1 MSIISKMLLPAVML
15 LSIQCASAADFYK
28 VSDMKV
34 GVQVVKNI
42 FSITYHTPWGLV
54 LMTEHSI
61 SKTTWYTIERTMRKD
76 WTNPSYAVES
86 VKVGNESIIR
96 SGLHMYTVRG
106 SITVNYG
113 AGTDKATYNFMEA
126 ISNAMGSPKI
136 NQLVVSR

>member
-1 MSIISKMLLPAVML
+1 MSMISKTLIPAVML
-15 LSIQCASAADFYK
+15 LGIQCASATDFYK
-28 VSDMKV
+28 VSDLKA
-34 GVQVVKNI
+34 GVQVIGNI

-54 LMTEHSI
+54 LMTEQSI
-61 SKTTWYTIERTMRKD
+61 SKTTWYTIERTMLKD

-106 SITVNYG
+106 TITVDYG
-113 AGTDKATYNFMEA
+113 AGTDKATYSFMEV

-136 NQLVVSR
+136 EQLVVSH